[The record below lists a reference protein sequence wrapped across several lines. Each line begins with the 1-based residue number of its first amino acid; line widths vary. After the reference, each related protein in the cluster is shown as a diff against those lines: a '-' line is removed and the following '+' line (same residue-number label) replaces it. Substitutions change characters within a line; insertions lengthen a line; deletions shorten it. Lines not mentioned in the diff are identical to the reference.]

1 MFRRLFF
8 FGELSVDAECFS
20 ISDACR
26 SFIAMEEKV
35 IYVSRMI
42 VAFDF
47 NCTATRGQSNLEAMP
62 KDCVTGK
69 IVTTAQATLRLKQA
83 QLHFWVSIQLKAKQI
98 LVSLTRYEN

>member
-1 MFRRLFF
+1 MCFFF

-35 IYVSRMI
+35 IYVSRII

-47 NCTATRGQSNLEAMP
+47 NCTATMGQSNLEAMP
-62 KDCVTGK
+62 KDWCHRKYCHYSSSHTK
-69 IVTTAQATLRLKQA
+69 AQASTA
-83 QLHFWVSIQLKAKQI
+83 
-98 LVSLTRYEN
+98 SLLGFNTIEGKTNSCFTHPV